1 MEVIQKE
8 KTIEEIFKQ
17 LWLKY
22 GNYEKCIEELKKI
35 GIDITIDYLRELR
48 YRLNLPKKHDV
59 LLKNKKCFYCNNPA
73 EILFGLRRFNNPIP
87 ICRKCYSRENSRIF
101 KKKNPNY
108 KKLEHRKHNRYK
120 YKYTIRPRIEDIEKI
135 KHSLFGYELY
145 DIKIRIGSKKIFYLK
160 INEDFSFPSS
170 IKISK
175 EQIVCI
181 ARFIKDI
188 GKFYIVKEKKIDF
201 DLIEF
206 PFLEE

>member
-1 MEVIQKE
+1 LKAIQVSKE
-8 KTIEEIFKQ
+8 KTIKEIFKE

-22 GNYEKCIEELKKI
+22 GDYEKCFEELKKM
-35 GIDITIDYLRELR
+35 GIDITIDYLQGLR

-87 ICRKCYSRENSRIF
+87 ICRKCYSRENLRIF
-101 KKKNPNY
+101 RERNSNY
-108 KKLEHRKHNRYK
+108 KKLENRKHYK
-120 YKYTIRPRIEDIEKI
+120 YKYIIKPRIEDIEKL

-145 DIKIRIGSKKIFYLK
+145 DIKIRIRNKIFYLK

-181 ARFIKDI
+181 ARFIKEKDN
-188 GKFYIVKEKKIDF
+188 FYIVKEKSIDF

>member
-1 MEVIQKE
+1 LKAIQE
-8 KTIEEIFKQ
+8 
-17 LWLKY
+17 
-22 GNYEKCIEELKKI
+22 
-35 GIDITIDYLRELR
+35 
-48 YRLNLPKKHDV
+48 
-59 LLKNKKCFYCNNPA
+59 
-73 EILFGLRRFNNPIP
+73 
-87 ICRKCYSRENSRIF
+87 
-101 KKKNPNY
+101 Y
-108 KKLEHRKHNRYK
+108 KKRHYRYK
-120 YKYTIRPRIEDIEKI
+120 YKYAIRPRIEEIEKI

-188 GKFYIVKEKKIDF
+188 GKFYIVKEKKINF